1 MGSTAL
7 AGISSTLNI
16 GATSSDPLDAAS
28 PGTLNAARIT
38 MNRIPAT
45 INFNHN
51 SSNYVFT
58 PIVASGVSGSHAIH
72 QIAGTTQL
80 TGNNASFAGTT
91 TVTGGALVVANT
103 LAAAPSSRT
112 GSSA

>member
-72 QIAGTTQL
+72 QIAGTTQRPA
-80 TGNNASFAGTT
+80 TMPASQAR
-91 TVTGGALVVANT
+91 
-103 LAAAPSSRT
+103 PP
-112 GSSA
+112 